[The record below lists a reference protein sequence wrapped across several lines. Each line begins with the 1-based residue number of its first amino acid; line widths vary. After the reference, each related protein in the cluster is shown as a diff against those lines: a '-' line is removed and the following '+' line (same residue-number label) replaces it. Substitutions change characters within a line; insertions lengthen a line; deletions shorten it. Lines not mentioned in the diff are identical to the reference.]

1 LPTGSQRANV
11 TISDHVSVII
21 MVLNRPILSEMY
33 PENERP
39 NAEPLTSKISEGRK
53 GGGQSAT
60 ERADLRIQDCDDIEA
75 RLATK
80 TLLKSVSW
88 Q

>member
-1 LPTGSQRANV
+1 
-11 TISDHVSVII
+11 

-53 GGGQSAT
+53 GGEQSAT
-60 ERADLRIQDCDDIEA
+60 ERADLRIQDRDDIEA
-75 RLATK
+75 RLTTK

>member
-1 LPTGSQRANV
+1 
-11 TISDHVSVII
+11 

-39 NAEPLTSKISEGRK
+39 NAEPLAGKISEGGK

-60 ERADLRIQDCDDIEA
+60 ERADLRIQDRDDIEA